1 MTFSIDWDVNVSEVS
16 SISKPRSH
24 FELQIG
30 EQYDGRMI
38 HGGSHGGHASTNY
51 VKSPPLPDKTSGLEL
66 TFIEYIKPFSDKET
80 GTKIVF
86 KLE

>member
-16 SISKPRSH
+16 STSEPRSH

-30 EQYDGRMI
+30 EQYDCRMI
-38 HGGSHGGHASTNY
+38 HGGSHSGHASFNY
-51 VKSPPLPDKTSGLEL
+51 VISQPLPDNTSGLEL
-66 TFIEYIKPFSDKET
+66 TFIEYSKPFSDKKT

-86 KLE
+86 RL